1 MMDEIFKQIVES
13 VVCQEQSDQCHSENK
28 DPRMPERVIDSAGLK
43 RFHDRMVRKREQIVT
58 EQREACEKELGWFTA
73 KGAKA
78 HCPELSEIPLNQL
91 TSMLGRMRR
100 LMKQPIRRMPTP
112 DGTMGTLTYNLI
124 VVDAV
129 ISEIKLLTAKS

>member
-1 MMDEIFKQIVES
+1 
-13 VVCQEQSDQCHSENK
+13 
-28 DPRMPERVIDSAGLK
+28 
-43 RFHDRMVRKREQIVT
+43 
-58 EQREACEKELGWFTA
+58 
-73 KGAKA
+73 
-78 HCPELSEIPLNQL
+78 LSEIPLNQL